1 MNQAPTLHSNH
12 QEIKVMPTRLF
23 MVTAILSGLTTL
35 SSAADWPQFRGANS
49 AGHADSAAVATNFG
63 PGMNERW
70 NVAVASGHSSPCII
84 DDQIILTG
92 TQKDINEL
100 QIFSLERS

>member
-63 PGMNERW
+63 PGKNERW
-70 NVAVASGHSSPCII
+70 NVPVASV
-84 DDQIILTG
+84 
-92 TQKDINEL
+92 L
-100 QIFSLERS
+100 QEASESVPVHPRLDSIRC